1 MTEARRHGRHGPDQD
16 DPMLSVEDARGRVL
30 AAIDGPLSTER
41 LSIEAALGRVAA
53 AEVRSTTDLP
63 PWDNSAMDG
72 YAVRRADIARAGEAS
87 PVVLK
92 VVGES
97 AAGGQGGVLHDHG
110 TAIRIA
116 TGAPLPAG
124 ADAVVQVE
132 LTTPLGPDGRPVGA
146 RGRQAHDGIPA
157 GVLVHAQVPP
167 GASIRR
173 RGSDLAEGSV
183 VLVPG
188 TRLGPAAVGLV
199 AGAGVATIEVHRRPV
214 VAVLATGDEIRAAGS
229 ALAASAIP
237 DANGPGLR
245 ALASAAGADTVDLG
259 IARDRLDDVVERLRR
274 GIAEADVVIVSGG
287 VSLGPYDVVRSAF
300 EAVGSIELWRVAV
313 QPGKPFAFGTAHRE
327 DGRRVL
333 LFGLPGNPVS
343 SFVTFELFVRPAL
356 RRLSGLTDLLRPS
369 EPGILVEPVS
379 KSLGRRAYL
388 RVEVERRTNGA
399 PARDLEGRLLVHL
412 AGSRAGAG
420 QGSHVL
426 STLAAADALAAVP
439 EAFDDAPAGTDVEVF
454 WLDR

>member
-1 MTEARRHGRHGPDQD
+1 MSGPKAARPGFDQD
-16 DPMLSVEDARGRVL
+16 DPMLSVEAARGRVL
-30 AAIDGPLSTER
+30 EAISGPLPAET
-41 LSIEAALGRVAA
+41 LPIEAALGRVAA
-53 AEVRSTTDLP
+53 AEVRATTDLP

-72 YAVRRADIARAGEAS
+72 YALRAAEIARAGESS
-87 PVVLK
+87 PVVLT
-92 VVGES
+92 VVGEA
-97 AAGGQGGVLHDHG
+97 AAGGQGGVLREPG

-132 LTTPLGPDGRPVGA
+132 LTTPLGVDGRPAAG
-146 RGRQAHDGIPA
+146 RGHQAPGGIPA
-157 GVLVHAQVPP
+157 GVEVHAPVPV

-173 RGSDLAEGSV
+173 RGSDLAAGSI

-188 TRLGPAAVGLV
+188 VRLGPAAVGLV
-199 AGAGVATIEVHRRPV
+199 AGSGVAMIAVHRRPIV
-214 VAVLATGDEIRAAGS
+214 GVLATGDEIRPAGS
-229 ALAASAIP
+229 ALAHSAIP

-245 ALASAAGADTVDLG
+245 ALASAAGAATIDLG
-259 IARDRLDDVVERLRR
+259 IARDRLEDVVERLRR
-274 GIAEADVVIVSGG
+274 GIAGADVVIVSGG

-313 QPGKPFAFGTAHRE
+313 QPGKPFAFGTARRE
-327 DGRRVL
+327 DGQPVL

-356 RRLSGLTDLLRPS
+356 RRLAGLTELLRPS

-388 RVEVERRTNGA
+388 RVEVERRPNGA
-399 PARDLEGRLLVHL
+399 PARDPDGRLLVHL
-412 AGSRAGAG
+412 AGARAGAG

-439 EAFDDAPAGTDVEVF
+439 EALDDVPPGADVEVF

>member
-1 MTEARRHGRHGPDQD
+1 VTDHPQARPGLDQD
-16 DPMLSVEDARGRVL
+16 DPMLSVEAARTRVL
-30 AAIDGPLSTER
+30 AAISGPLPAET
-41 LSIEAALGRVAA
+41 LAIEAALGRVAA
-53 AEVRSTTDLP
+53 AEVRATTDLP

-72 YAVRRADIARAGEAS
+72 YALRAADIMSAGEAS

-92 VVGES
+92 VVGEA
-97 AAGGQGGVLHDHG
+97 AAGGQGGVLEEPG
-110 TAIRIA
+110 CAIRIA

-132 LTTPLGPDGRPVGA
+132 LTTPLASDGRPAGL
-146 RGRQAHDGIPA
+146 RGHQAPGGIPA
-157 GVLVHAQVPP
+157 GVAVHAPVPA

-173 RGSDLAEGSV
+173 RGSDLANGAV
-183 VLVPG
+183 VLAPG

-199 AGAGVATIEVHRRPV
+199 AGAGVAAIAVHRRPI
-214 VAVLATGDEIRAAGS
+214 VAVLATGDEIRPAGT

-245 ALASAAGADTVDLG
+245 ALATAAGADAIDLG
-259 IARDRLDDVVERLRR
+259 IARDRLEDVVEHLRR
-274 GIAEADVVIVSGG
+274 GIAAADVVIVSGG
-287 VSLGPYDVVRSAF
+287 VSLGPYDVVRTAF

-313 QPGKPFAFGTAHRE
+313 QPGKPFAFGTARRE

-388 RVEVERRTNGA
+388 RVEVERRPNGA
-399 PARDLEGRLLVHL
+399 PARDPDGLLIVHL
-412 AGSRAGAG
+412 AGARSGAG

-439 EAFDDAPAGTDVEVF
+439 EAFDDAPAGTEVEVF